1 VDHQVF
7 LQPQEAFQWKFPK
20 NSRTPAPPRPPP
32 TGLSTTL
39 HLRLTLNFDFFL
51 SLSQSNQISR
61 FIVFPTYVV
70 IFDFYQYMITI
81 KWENV
86 R

>member
-1 VDHQVF
+1 MNPF
-7 LQPQEAFQWKFPK
+7 NGIFPNPQEP
-20 NSRTPAPPRPPP
+20 SDPTHPPPP
-32 TGLSTTL
+32 TLPTGLPTTL